1 MSVIVTLRMNG
12 DAATLER
19 VATGNPERMQAI
31 IGRAKELGLI
41 AHRFYGS
48 DDGKLMVVDE
58 WPDADS
64 FQTFF
69 SSMESEIGPFMQEAG
84 VADRPEVTFWRKLDT
99 GDAVGWE

>member
-64 FQTFF
+64 FQAFF

-84 VADRPEVTFWRKLDT
+84 VTDRPEVTFWRKLDT